1 MSDRPANIADVT
13 GSGARDIQFHSEI
26 AAVIHAQLTDQDC
39 SPSTREKLASLARRT
54 ADIVKQGDPTFS
66 YEWFYGACGLDPWGD
81 LQPQL
86 DPLRP
91 PIVRWDPDLKD
102 FRRI

>member
-13 GSGARDIQFHSEI
+13 GSGARDIQFHCEI
-26 AAVIHAQLTDQDC
+26 AAVIHAQLTAPD
-39 SPSTREKLASLARRT
+39 SSASTREKIASFVRRMADLA
-54 ADIVKQGDPTFS
+54 KQGDSTFS

-81 LQPQL
+81 LQPL
-86 DPLRP
+86 FDPHRP
-91 PIVRWDPDLKD
+91 PTVRWDPDLKD